1 MSNTDNEFEIKDPLI
16 EDDYDDDDDHDEH
29 DEQLE
34 QLEQLEQPTVNDKP
48 KRQKKPKLS
57 SKHENLLIFGHWVV
71 SNSNIDNKQP
81 LFDMFK
87 INADLN
93 EQNLFYNSFT
103 DHIKDHKKV
112 FKQSTNP
119 KKDKKVILNNP
130 IVNAAL
136 DTTTV
141 SVPAPAPAPAPVP
154 VPVPVPAPV
163 SVPVPAPV
171 SVPVPVSVP
180 TTVSVPTNIK
190 PKRTYNKKI

>member
-29 DEQLE
+29 DE

-141 SVPAPAPAPAPVP
+141 SVPAPAPAPVP
-154 VPVPVPAPV
+154 VPAPVPAPV

-171 SVPVPVSVP
+171 SVPVPAP
-180 TTVSVPTNIK
+180 VSVPTNIK